1 MKTWKYISV
10 LALIGAVCFRT
21 ASAQDTTTTT
31 TTVPGDTTTTTV
43 PGNTSTTVVQTEPAP
58 STVVVSN
65 YSEPYYRDHEL
76 SIDGFGTLSLGE
88 QFINNISATRVH
100 RNGRLGAGA
109 GVNLFFAKNV
119 GIGADAWSE
128 DVSGRFIDNVSG
140 NLIVRFPIADTG
152 LAPYVFGG
160 GGYQF
165 EPVSQAFGQFG
176 AGVEIRFNP
185 HAGIFVDARYLVT
198 RRTDDFGLGRAGL
211 RFSF

>member
-1 MKTWKYISV
+1 MKTWKFISAFAIV
-10 LALIGAVCFRT
+10 GT
-21 ASAQDTTTTT
+21 AIMVRPAFAQDTTTTT
-31 TTVPGDTTTTTV
+31 TTSGTTTI
-43 PGNTSTTVVQTEPAP
+43 VQTEPPP

-65 YSEPYYRDHEL
+65 YAEPYYRDHEL

-88 QFINNISATRVH
+88 QFINSISAARVRH
-100 RNGRLGAGA
+100 NGRLGAGA

-128 DVSGRFIDNVSG
+128 SASGKFVDNVSG
-140 NLIVRFPIADTG
+140 NLIVRFPIGDSA

-176 AGVEIRFNP
+176 AGIEIRFNP
-185 HAGIFVDARYLVT
+185 HAGIFVDGRYLVT
-198 RRTDDFGLGRAGL
+198 RRTDDFGLARAGF

>member
-1 MKTWKYISV
+1 MNTWKYISAMAIV
-10 LALIGAVCFRT
+10 GAVFLSRPGF
-21 ASAQDTTTTT
+21 SQDTTTTT
-31 TTVPGDTTTTTV
+31 TTAPGTTTTTS
-43 PGNTSTTVVQTEPAP
+43 GNTTIVQTEPPP

-65 YSEPYYRDHEL
+65 YSEPFYRDHEL
-76 SIDGFGTLSLGE
+76 SIDGYGTLSLGE
-88 QFINNISATRVH
+88 QFIDKISSARV
-100 RNGRLGAGA
+100 RKNGRLGAGA

-128 DVSGRFIDNVSG
+128 DSRGRFIDNVSG
-140 NLIVRFPIADTG
+140 NLIVRFPIADSG

-176 AGVEIRFNP
+176 AGIEVRFNP
-185 HAGIFVDARYLVT
+185 HVGIFVDARYLVA
-198 RRTDDFGLGRAGL
+198 RKTDDFGLGRAGF

>member
-1 MKTWKYISV
+1 MKTWKYISAWAIV
-10 LALIGAVCFRT
+10 GTAFLATPGF
-21 ASAQDTTTTT
+21 AQDTTTTT
-31 TTVPGDTTTTTV
+31 TSGTTTI
-43 PGNTSTTVVQTEPAP
+43 VQTEPPP

-65 YSEPYYRDHEL
+65 YTEPFYRDHEL

-88 QFINNISATRVH
+88 QFINSISAARVRH
-100 RNGRLGAGA
+100 NGRLGAGA
-109 GVNLFFAKNV
+109 GVNLFFARNV

-128 DVSGRFIDNVSG
+128 SASGRFVDNVSG
-140 NLIVRFPIADTG
+140 NLIVRFPIGDSA

-176 AGVEIRFNP
+176 AGIEVRFDP
-185 HAGIFVDARYLVT
+185 HVGLFVDARYLVT
-198 RRTDDFGLGRAGL
+198 RRTDDFGLARAGL